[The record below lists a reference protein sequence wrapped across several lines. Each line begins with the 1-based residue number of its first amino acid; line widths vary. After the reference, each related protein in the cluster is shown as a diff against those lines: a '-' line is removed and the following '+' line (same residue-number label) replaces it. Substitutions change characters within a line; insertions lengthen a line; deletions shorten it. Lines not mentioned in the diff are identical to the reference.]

1 MAISEDGG
9 SETRGKKKIAEEW
22 IPIGE
27 ICHSN
32 YNDDKCAVFSV
43 IGVMTKIVRTCS
55 LRSGLRKSSMITM
68 EKESSLL
75 FLMDSLKWGMLYG
88 AWAAF
93 DVEYI
98 LEILDRF
105 YHPEARF

>member
-1 MAISEDGG
+1 MVAISEDGG

-43 IGVMTKIVRTCS
+43 IGVMTKIVRTLFLKRRYHAFKVIM
-55 LRSGLRKSSMITM
+55 LRNSSMMTM

-75 FLMDSLKWGMLYG
+75 FLMDFLK
-88 AWAAF
+88 
-93 DVEYI
+93 
-98 LEILDRF
+98 
-105 YHPEARF
+105 